1 MARLQPE
8 LHLYGIPLRIH
19 PSWLLTAALIVV
31 GVATLA
37 PLKAEELQTPPAY
50 LGGVLVALLLFGSV
64 LVHELAHAIVARRCG
79 LPVRRITMYFFG
91 GAAELDA
98 DALHPAAEAIVAVA
112 GPLASAGLAAF
123 FGLVWWVA
131 RPIGGLAAFCLQL
144 LALANLVLAVLTILP
159 GYPLDGGRIIRAGL
173 WYFLDDLVYATRLA
187 AAYGQALAFCLIIAG
202 GIMLLRN
209 QALWGAGLIF
219 GGWFLRGEA
228 RRGYR
233 QILWRDLSKRVPTI
247 HAAFLQPPR
256 IPAGRILDEAVDD
269 VLEGMGQ
276 HGEGGPSLVVD
287 GTGLPIGLL
296 GIDQVRAVKRPRWAT
311 TTAAD
316 AMLPLSA
323 LPTIPADL
331 PLDAAMTTF
340 ATGGQRYALIVGA
353 GAPGERGGPAVGI
366 VTPERIMRHLAHG
379 VRTRRDAADPVTE
392 VGPPDRA

>member
-19 PSWLLTAALIVV
+19 PSWLLTVALIVG

-37 PLKAEELQTPPAY
+37 PLSTENVQTLPIY
-50 LGGVLVALLLFGSV
+50 FGGVLVAILLFGSV

-98 DALHPAAEAIVAVA
+98 DALRPPAEAIVAVA
-112 GPLASAGLAAF
+112 GPLASAGLAGI
-123 FGLVWWVA
+123 FGLLWWA
-131 RPIGGLAAFCLQL
+131 AHTIGGLPAFCLQL
-144 LALANLVLAVLTILP
+144 LALANLALAILTILP
-159 GYPLDGGRIIRAGL
+159 GYPLDGGRIVRAGL

-187 AAYGQALAFCLIIAG
+187 AAYGQALAYCLLIAG
-202 GIMLLRN
+202 AVVLLRN
-209 QALWGAGLIF
+209 QPIWGAGLIF

-228 RRGYR
+228 QRGYR
-233 QILWRDLSKRVPTI
+233 QILWRDLSKRTPTI

-256 IPAGRILDEAVDD
+256 IPASRILDEAVDD

-276 HGEGGPSLVVD
+276 RGEGGPSLVVD

-296 GIDQVRAVKRPRWAT
+296 DIDQVRVVKRSRWAT

-316 AMLPLSA
+316 VMLPLST
-323 LPTIPADL
+323 LPTLPADL
-331 PLDAAMTTF
+331 PLDAALATF
-340 ATGGQRYALIVGA
+340 ANGGYSYALIVGA
-353 GAPGERGGPAVGI
+353 SAPHEHGSPAVGI
-366 VTPERIMRHLAHG
+366 VTPGRIMRHLAYG
-379 VRTRRDAADPVTE
+379 IRTRRDAADPVTE
-392 VGPPDRA
+392 VGPVDRG